1 MKAFLKAIMQAE
13 AEGHKINTDTVAE
26 LAKYLNLL
34 GGVYILDCLPY
45 ETIYK
50 KIYDKAIEY

>member
-1 MKAFLKAIMQAE
+1 MQAE
-13 AEGHKINTDTVAE
+13 SEGHNMNTDNVAE

-45 ETIYK
+45 ETIYQ